1 MSDRQIAINALNAEY
16 LRRYPDEAANAATRL
31 STEDLLALLQD
42 QSVADTLR
50 IWNRLPQ
57 DLAGI
62 ALRDMRESL
71 AVQCLSK
78 GDAVHAARAFRRLPE
93 SRRESL
99 RQHLDTGRKQEL
111 DVLVQYP
118 DNSAGSIM
126 DVDFLPLYPHQS
138 VREALRR
145 IRRYKPR
152 FTRQLFTVSDTGA
165 LTGMVELQQLA
176 LAEKSVT
183 LDELIRPVRTAV
195 VATASLEDVVDQ
207 FDLYKVTDLPVVD
220 MNGQLIGVIMYD
232 VLVDESRK
240 ETSSDLLTMVGASK
254 DERALSPVNFVV
266 RKRLPWLI
274 INLFTAFLAASVV
287 GLFES
292 TIAQFTALAVLLP
305 VVAGQ
310 SGNTG
315 AQALAVTMRSLALRE
330 IGVSQ
335 WVRVSRKEMAAGFFN
350 GVAIALITAI
360 GVLVWSGSRGLG
372 LVIGVSMVMS
382 MVMAGI
388 AGVIIP
394 MVLSRLGQDPAQSS
408 SIILTTVTDVVGFL
422 SFLGIASALSTLL

>member
-1 MSDRQIAINALNAEY
+1 MNDALPAINALNSEY
-16 LRRYPDEAANAATRL
+16 LQRYPAEAVNAATRL
-31 STEDLLALLQD
+31 SAKELTILIQEQPVIEAID
-42 QSVADTLR
+42 

-57 DLAGI
+57 DLA
-62 ALRDMRESL
+62 ARLLQDLPEKF
-71 AVQCLSK
+71 AVQCLQK
-78 GDAVHAARAFRRLPE
+78 GDAVHAARAIKRLPE
-93 SRRESL
+93 SLAQTLQQR
-99 RQHLDTGRKQEL
+99 LDSGKRKEL
-111 DVLVQYP
+111 ETLVQYP
-118 DNSAGSIM
+118 EDSAGALM
-126 DVDFLPLYPHQS
+126 DVKFLPLYRHMS
-138 VREALRR
+138 VRDALRR
-145 IRRYKPR
+145 IRSQKPH
-152 FTRQLFTVSDTGA
+152 FTRHLFIVDDNGL

-176 LAEKSVT
+176 LAEKAD
-183 LDELIRPVRTAV
+183 LLADLIRPVKTAV
-195 VATASLEDVVDQ
+195 IATASREDVVEQ
-207 FDLYKVTDLPVVD
+207 FEVHKLTDCPVID
-220 MNGQLIGVIMYD
+220 INGHLIGVILYD

-254 DERALSPVNFVV
+254 DERALSPVGFVV

-330 IGVSQ
+330 VGISH
-335 WVRVSRKEMAAGFFN
+335 WLRVTRKETAAGFFN
-350 GVAIALITAI
+350 GVAIALVTAL
-360 GVLVWSGSRGLG
+360 GVFIWSGSQGLAM
-372 LVIGVSMVMS
+372 VIGISMIIA

-408 SIILTTVTDVVGFL
+408 SIILTTVTDIVGFF
-422 SFLGIASALSTLL
+422 SFLGIATALSTLL